1 MEELQLK
8 RKKSFEN
15 RIDFFGLQ
23 DSVVEQRN
31 AGKSYVAIA
40 RALNKNNQQH
50 LQGIVITPKMV
61 GDWCRSNL
69 VEEKVSNKE
78 YEVVNTY
85 NEQKN
90 LLEMVETQIEMIQVF
105 IDDLQCQQ
113 AEGTMSPDILYKRMK
128 DLMSDQEKYFGRKQ
142 AILKDMQATMEKIFT
157 FQAMNSIIVEI
168 MRIITEKDPKLADQ
182 ITKEMKTN
190 QILLS
195 NYAKIQQN

>member
-1 MEELQLK
+1 
-8 RKKSFEN
+8 
-15 RIDFFGLQ
+15 
-23 DSVVEQRN
+23 
-31 AGKSYVAIA
+31 
-40 RALNKNNQQH
+40 
-50 LQGIVITPKMV
+50 MV

-128 DLMSDQEKYFGRKQ
+128 DLMGDQEKYFGRKQ

-168 MRIITEKDPKLADQ
+168 MRIITEKDPKLAEQ